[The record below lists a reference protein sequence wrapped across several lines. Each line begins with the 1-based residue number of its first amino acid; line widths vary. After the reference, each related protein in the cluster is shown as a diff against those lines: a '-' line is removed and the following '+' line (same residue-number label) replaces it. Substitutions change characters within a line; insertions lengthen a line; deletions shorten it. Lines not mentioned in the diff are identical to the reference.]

1 MAAYLEKAKEL
12 MGMFP
17 TASIKVILRSKNI
30 NANALAKLT
39 STRDA
44 KLLHTVTVQFLAEP
58 SIKQQLEV
66 MALTK
71 EPLWMDPIITY
82 LKNDELPE
90 GRRELTSFG

>member
-12 MGMFP
+12 MEMFP

-44 KLLHTVTVQFLAEP
+44 KLLHTVTV
-58 SIKQQLEV
+58 
-66 MALTK
+66 
-71 EPLWMDPIITY
+71 
-82 LKNDELPE
+82 
-90 GRRELTSFG
+90 